1 MKARNVIGVLLICL
15 LVSPL
20 LSISANAAMA
30 SSCTETVSTQEVVL
44 PRAME
49 SFSMSVAGKTRLSS
63 DKSMSLAKGETVTI
77 SANYSPSN
85 ASVDI
90 GVVDADGAFYYINTT
105 NGNFN
110 SSISI
115 TKSGKYTLQIRNNS
129 TGTINIT
136 GQVNY

>member
-30 SSCTETVSTQEVVL
+30 SSCTEIVSTQEVVL
-44 PRAME
+44 PRATE

-90 GVVDADGAFYYINTT
+90 GVVDADGVFYYINKT

-115 TKSGKYTLQIRNNS
+115 TKSGQYTLQIRNNS
-129 TGTINIT
+129 TGAIDIT